1 MRELVSRIP
10 FFYGWVIVG
19 VGFCVSFLSFGML
32 TYVRGIYL
40 PGLAEAFGTGRYEI
54 TLGFTA
60 EGVVAGCFAPFLGF
74 ILDRYS
80 PRRMLLFGLTLVV
93 TGYIFLSQVQTLWQ
107 FYIVMAVCFG
117 IGMTSL
123 GAFTVQ
129 RLTVSWFAKRRG
141 FALSCV
147 ILGASISGMVMPA
160 VCVYLI
166 EAFGWRDSLIVLG
179 ILIGVVLTPLGVFL
193 LKDSPADLGLLAD
206 GQAADSVEQ
215 NSFAHAVADQQLWP
229 PQQIIRRSSFW
240 NIVLIFGVMLCVFG
254 TVTTHAFGH
263 ITDLGLTEYQAAGGF
278 FAMTL
283 CAALGKP
290 LVGTLTDVASVRI
303 SIWVSLAM
311 LGIGLVVLAS
321 ADNYV
326 AVIIGMGS
334 FGFGYAGMLPLRSYS
349 VAAAVGQPNFGLAN
363 GLMNFAILPLT
374 LAASP
379 VAAWIYDFSGSY
391 AFAFQLLVIGV
402 VVAAIG
408 PFFIDRDTPL
418 GSDRTHQR

>member
-1 MRELVSRIP
+1 MQGLVNRIP

-40 PGLAEAFGTGRYEI
+40 PLFAEAFATGRYDI

-60 EGVVAGCFAPFLGF
+60 EGVVAGSFAPFLGF
-74 ILDRYS
+74 LLDRFS
-80 PRRMLLFGLTLVV
+80 PRKMLLFGLTLVV
-93 TGYIFLSQVQTLWQ
+93 TGYVLLSLVQTLWQ
-107 FYIVMAVCFG
+107 LYAVMAVCFG
-117 IGMTSL
+117 FGMTSL

-129 RLTVSWFAKRRG
+129 RITVSWFSQRRG
-141 FALSCV
+141 FALACV
-147 ILGASISGMVMPA
+147 ILGASMSGMIMPS

-166 EAFGWRDSLIVLG
+166 EVLGWRDSLLVLG
-179 ILIGVVLTPLGVFL
+179 LLIAVVLTPLGVFL
-193 LKDSPADLGLLAD
+193 LRDAPRQLGLAVD
-206 GQAADSVEQ
+206 GQATGSDSEPV
-215 NSFAHAVADQQLWP
+215 STTVAAAQELWP
-229 PQQIIRRSSFW
+229 PLRIVRRVSFW
-240 NIVLIFGVMLCVFG
+240 NIVLVFGVMLCVFG
-254 TVTTHAFGH
+254 TVATHAFGH

-290 LVGTLTDVASVRI
+290 LVGLLTDVANVRV
-303 SIWVSLAM
+303 SIWSSLAM
-311 LGIGLVVLAS
+311 LAIGLLVLAE
-321 ADNYV
+321 ADRYF
-326 AVIIGMGS
+326 AVIVGMS
-334 FGFGYAGMLPLRSYS
+334 CFGFGYAGMLPLRSYS
-349 VAAAVGQPNFGLAN
+349 VAAAVGQRNFGLAN

-402 VVAAIG
+402 AVAAIG
-408 PFFIDRDTPL
+408 PFFINHD
-418 GSDRTHQR
+418 GVSEE